1 MVELAVEAWRQM
13 FQIDD
18 GGVMRQNKG
27 VIRAF
32 SDIGIMPFN
41 PHALPDSAFKAAE
54 MAGMAG
60 MAIHD
65 AHERLG
71 IVELTPEQRKAEVD
85 KALPFVP
92 AIPVDMEK
100 ARAIARKSRATVPQ
114 LLTSI
119 EVRTKAAQRIL
130 ADEAKKEQ
138 TKQKRAASAAKKA
151 AKAEQAATKATAV
164 ASGCCSGAPAAPR
177 RGRPRKVSGSTLAE
191 PASTIAAPLAGQKR
205 PAEPVAIGGDTTHA
219 ARPLMLRIVRKQPM
233 VNMVE

>member
-41 PHALPDSAFKAAE
+41 PRALPDSAFKAAE
-54 MAGMAG
+54 MAG

-205 PAEPVAIGGDTTHA
+205 PAEPVAICGDTTQA
-219 ARPLMLRIVRKQPM
+219 AEPLMRLQV
-233 VNMVE
+233 